1 MDNQVRIFRENP
13 IAWWDKEAMRHLRR
27 KYGKD
32 KKKFS
37 LLRSVYLAL
46 CEIESDFTN
55 APINAFTQTVGTYAG
70 ASRQVA
76 GKYINLLGKEGLIS
90 KTRQK
95 DTKTKKFLS
104 GTTIKI
110 LSFQSKTTASE
121 PLAGYPTNGVSHQ
134 RGTPPSIKNISIDK
148 KLSINNNVNDNL
160 KTFKT
165 KRNRETVALRDIL
178 MQYGLKRRP
187 KPQKPDRIL
196 ERDYLAQEI
205 ADKLTDQKSLGC
217 FRVIAEKIPQTVIF
231 EVLGSVKETANA
243 GKIRE
248 SRGALFVEIM
258 KRYAD
263 GKGIELGFKQ

>member
-70 ASRQVA
+70 TSRQVA
-76 GKYINLLGKEGLIS
+76 GKYINLLEKEGLIS
-90 KTRQK
+90 KIRQK
-95 DTKTKKFLS
+95 DKRTKKFLS

-110 LSFQSKTTASE
+110 LSFQSETKPSK
-121 PLAGYPTNGVSHQ
+121 PLAGYPTSGVSHQ
-134 RGTPPSIKNISIDK
+134 RDTPPSIKKISIGK
-148 KLSINNNVNDNL
+148 KLNTNVNDNF
-160 KTFKT
+160 KTFK
-165 KRNRETVALRDIL
+165 KRGNGETVALRDIL

-187 KPQKPDRIL
+187 KPKKPDRIL

-205 ADKLTDQKSLGC
+205 ADKLSDQKSLGC